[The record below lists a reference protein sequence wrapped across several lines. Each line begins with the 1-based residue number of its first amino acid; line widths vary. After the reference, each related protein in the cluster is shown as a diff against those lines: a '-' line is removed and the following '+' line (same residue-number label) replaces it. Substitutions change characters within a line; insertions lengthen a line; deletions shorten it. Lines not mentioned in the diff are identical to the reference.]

1 MIGMKNFIQNIF
13 YCVLIFI
20 LGQQARSQ
28 VNFPALNLNVP
39 INTVVGNHSFV
50 LINSCQS
57 QDFHV
62 ITTPTNGGL
71 IPVASGVQFVLKING
86 INIAFPTV
94 SLTCLQTGTVPVV
107 VGNTY
112 TFTNPNNQFQ
122 FTCVGPATVNC
133 QFLLVGTPTNLNQS
147 HECGYDVAFTL
158 GNCQNSSIFSGYTQ
172 MPIVSSPSLC
182 NVGISN
188 GLIEKSNISKTEIF
202 PNPSNGEFFLQL
214 NAITEDL
221 NLEVYNA
228 IGQLVFK
235 DSITEIKSKISLVNL
250 PSGIYFMKIKDGN
263 NIIRT
268 EKIVK
273 E

>member
-1 MIGMKNFIQNIF
+1 MKNFTQNFFHCI
-13 YCVLIFI
+13 LIFI
-20 LGQQARSQ
+20 LSQQARSQ

-57 QDFHV
+57 QDFH
-62 ITTPTNGGL
+62 IISTPTNGGL
-71 IPVASGVQFVLKING
+71 IPVANGVQFVLKISG

-122 FTCVGPATVNC
+122 FTCIGPATVNC
-133 QFLLVGTPTNLNQS
+133 QFLLVGTPTILNQS
-147 HECGYDVAFTL
+147 YECGYDVAFTL
-158 GNCQNSSIFSGYTQ
+158 GNCQNASIFSGLTQ
-172 MPIVSSPSLC
+172 MPIISGNTLC

-188 GLIEKSNISKTEIF
+188 AISEKSKVSQAGIF
-202 PNPSNGEFFLQL
+202 PNPSTGEFYLQV
-214 NAITEDL
+214 NAVTEDL
-221 NLEVYNA
+221 KLEVYNA
-228 IGQLVFK
+228 IGQLILT
-235 DSITEIKSKISLVNL
+235 DPILEITSKISLVNQ
-250 PSGIYFMKIKDGN
+250 PNGIYFIKIKDRN
-263 NIIRT
+263 SIIKT

>member
-1 MIGMKNFIQNIF
+1 MIGMKNFIQNVF
-13 YCVLIFI
+13 HCVLIFI
-20 LGQQARSQ
+20 LSQQARSQ

-50 LINSCQS
+50 LVNSCQS
-57 QDFHV
+57 QDFH
-62 ITTPTNGGL
+62 IINTPTNGGL
-71 IPVASGVQFVLKING
+71 IPVATGVQFVLKISG

-133 QFLLVGTPTNLNQS
+133 QFLLVGTPLNLNQS
-147 HECGYDVAFTL
+147 YECGYDVAFTL
-158 GNCQNSSIFSGYTQ
+158 ANCQNSSIFSGFTQ
-172 MPIVSSPSLC
+172 MPIISGNTLC

-188 GLIEKSNISKTEIF
+188 GLTEMRNNDQTIIF
-202 PNPSNGEFFLQL
+202 PNPSKGEFYMQV

-235 DSITEIKSKISLVNL
+235 DPITEENSKISLVNL
-250 PSGIYFMKIKDGN
+250 PDGIYFMKIKDGN
-263 NIIRT
+263 KIIRT

>member
-1 MIGMKNFIQNIF
+1 MKNFVKYIF
-13 YCVLIFI
+13 LNSIII
-20 LGQQARSQ
+20 LFSLQVKSQ

-62 ITTPTNGGL
+62 ITTATNGGL
-71 IPVASGVQFVLKING
+71 IPVASGVQFVLKISG

-147 HECGYDVAFTL
+147 YECGYDVSMTL
-158 GNCQNSSIFSGYTQ
+158 AGCQNSSIFSGFTQ
-172 MPIVSSPSLC
+172 MPIISGNTLC

-188 GLIEKSNISKTEIF
+188 GLTEMQNNDQTIIF
-202 PNPSNGEFFLQL
+202 PNPANDEFYVRL
-214 NAITEDL
+214 NTINDNL
-221 NLEVYNA
+221 NLEVYN
-228 IGQLVFK
+228 ITGLLVLK
-235 DSITEIKSKISLVNL
+235 QMITEENSKISLVNL
-250 PSGIYFMKIKDGN
+250 PSGIYFIKIKDGDK
-263 NIIRT
+263 IIRT

>member
-1 MIGMKNFIQNIF
+1 MKSFVKYICLNGII
-13 YCVLIFI
+13 I
-20 LGQQARSQ
+20 LFSLQARSQ

-62 ITTPTNGGL
+62 ISTPTNGGL
-71 IPVASGVQFVLKING
+71 IPVANGVQFVLKISG

-122 FTCVGPATVNC
+122 FTCIGPATVNC
-133 QFLLVGTPTNLNQS
+133 QFLLVGTPTTLNQS
-147 HECGYDVAFTL
+147 YECGYDVSFTL
-158 GNCQNSSIFSGYTQ
+158 GNCQNASIFSGLTQ
-172 MPIVSSPSLC
+172 MPIISGNTLC

-188 GLIEKSNISKTEIF
+188 AISEKSNISKIAIF
-202 PNPSNGEFFLQL
+202 PNPSTGEFYLQI
-214 NAITEDL
+214 NAVTEDL
-221 NLEVYNA
+221 KLEVYNA
-228 IGQLVFK
+228 TGQLILT
-235 DSITEIKSKISLVNL
+235 DPILEITSKISFLNL
-250 PSGIYFMKIKDGN
+250 PNGIYFIKIKDRN